1 MPIFNPKQER
11 FCYIKNTPYNIFSVD
26 NLLFLWYNLY
36 AGSEGR
42 IFAGNIMPDK
52 AQTEMSVPYPAFILW
67 RKCMIRLSD
76 HFTYAKV
83 LRFALPSVVMMIF
96 TSIYSVVDG
105 FFVSNTD
112 IKFNK
117 LHVMFKAFYLFV
129 FIINKIMFGIAV
141 CLGTYCA

>member
-1 MPIFNPKQER
+1 
-11 FCYIKNTPYNIFSVD
+11 
-26 NLLFLWYNLY
+26 
-36 AGSEGR
+36 
-42 IFAGNIMPDK
+42 MPDK
-52 AQTEMSVPYPAFILW
+52 AQTEMSVPYPAFIFW

-117 LHVMFKAFYLFV
+117 LYVIFKAFICSFLLSIRYFLALPSV
-129 FIINKIMFGIAV
+129 SALTVPN
-141 CLGTYCA
+141 